1 MEVDDTETIESLSIF
16 ERLIDILEKP
26 LYSNSASNIE
36 HLLTMIEGIVAPI
49 SHLPK
54 YGDLDV
60 ELNSRVCKDLL

>member
-1 MEVDDTETIESLSIF
+1 MEVYGTEPRETLSLF
-16 ERLIDILEKP
+16 EILLDILEKP